1 MQTEIDTCCL
11 WFRSVGV
18 LRVCIARR
26 QNTDGG
32 QKRGPAHWCD
42 VDKITFKAASLPVY
56 SPVTNIIFLGW
67 DVSDLHCT
75 LGFLTRTAQ
84 LPLFFEC
91 DTNIFAGVVCLF
103 FDHLPDAQSTGQTSA
118 KRWRVYSNMRRMQRK
133 CGRHPPNIP
142 CYVCLVLLLIKSTH
156 KKKLLPW
163 ADRVRVKKKQQE
175 NCISTTATFAE
186 THSYSAAVST
196 NTAHGAAMQ
205 LAMVSVVHSGTA
217 KDQWCLL
224 VWEMR
229 LPICLNLGYKSKN
242 ILAVLEIRW
251 KCSRREYQT
260 NICLFFFSSLRVNKR
275 RINIVFVMLTVV

>member
-1 MQTEIDTCCL
+1 MRSRPDKPPQKGEEFIQTCEGCRGNAGDIRQTYLVMFVLFCC
-11 WFRSVGV
+11 
-18 LRVCIARR
+18 
-26 QNTDGG
+26 
-32 QKRGPAHWCD
+32 
-42 VDKITFKAASLPVY
+42 SL
-56 SPVTNIIFLGW
+56 N
-67 DVSDLHCT
+67 LHT
-75 LGFLTRTAQ
+75 
-84 LPLFFEC
+84 
-91 DTNIFAGVVCLF
+91 
-103 FDHLPDAQSTGQTSA
+103 
-118 KRWRVYSNMRRMQRK
+118 
-133 CGRHPPNIP
+133 
-142 CYVCLVLLLIKSTH
+142 